1 MQPMQH
7 PQQPQQLTTMQQ
19 MQHPQQMAAGNA
31 FTGPAEPT
39 CQRNTLVLG
48 AVVSGII
55 GVCMIC
61 GAFLA
66 NTPSA
71 YVFLLLG
78 GIVVSIVSCVFCGCI
93 CCQERSVVIVNQTH
107 LDGPASAPAF
117 PAQAYL
123 QHASYPVPMHQPAF
137 PEVPTAQQV
146 TSAYVPRTSA

>member
-1 MQPMQH
+1 MADPL
-7 PQQPQQLTTMQQ
+7 PGGKDGEGATRIALFPTLLFIFAGVALTIW
-19 MQHPQQMAAGNA
+19 
-31 FTGPAEPT
+31 
-39 CQRNTLVLG
+39 LVLG

-123 QHASYPVPMHQPAF
+123 QHESYPVPMHQPAF